1 VLLIVQN
8 LRREPVKGNYVSYF
22 LVFAVDVRVNYLIF
36 GDEKVLNFL
45 LIKNSTK
52 LELPKTLSKL
62 KRTSYS
68 K

>member
-45 LIKNSTK
+45 LIKNSTN

>member
-8 LRREPVKGNYVSYF
+8 LRWEPVKGNYVSYF